1 MKNRTLGVLAAA
13 ALVSGTANAAVV
25 TKWSFNGRSLNAT
38 TGTGAARFLGTSFVN
53 YGAGAAQDT
62 APGSRLGL
70 RFNNFSFEKGN
81 EGSKGVW
88 FATDTTDFDALRVTY
103 FQRVDA
109 AAAQWARFQYSVNGG
124 RTWTSSGLA
133 RGGVYKVSLTDT
145 YTRVSFNLTGLDGVA
160 DNSAFRFRV
169 VALASP
175 TDAKISTS
183 SGRAFRST
191 ATWSID
197 GVTVTGNSISGQNQ
211 GVDPQI
217 PAPGALALIAAAGL
231 VGSTARRRA

>member
-1 MKNRTLGVLAAA
+1 MKIRTLGALAAA
-13 ALVSGTANAAVV
+13 ALLSGTANAAVV

-53 YGAGAAQDT
+53 YGAGATQDI

-70 RFNNFSFEKGN
+70 RFNNFSFSKAT
-81 EGSKGVW
+81 EGTKGVW

-103 FQRVDA
+103 FQRVDS

-124 RTWTSSGLA
+124 RTWTSAGVA

-145 YTRVSFNLTGLDGVA
+145 YTRVSFDLTGLDGVA

-169 VALASP
+169 VALAEP
-175 TDAKISTS
+175 GDTKISTS

-197 GVTVTGNSISGQNQ
+197 GVTVTGTSISGQNAT
-211 GVDPQI
+211 
-217 PAPGALALIAAAGL
+217 PAPGALALVAIAGF
-231 VGSTARRRA
+231 VGTSTRRRA

>member
-1 MKNRTLGVLAAA
+1 
-13 ALVSGTANAAVV
+13 
-25 TKWSFNGRSLNAT
+25 
-38 TGTGAARFLGTSFVN
+38 
-53 YGAGAAQDT
+53 
-62 APGSRLGL
+62 
-70 RFNNFSFEKGN
+70 
-81 EGSKGVW
+81 
-88 FATDTTDFDALRVTY
+88 
-103 FQRVDA
+103 
-109 AAAQWARFQYSVNGG
+109 
-124 RTWTSSGLA
+124 
-133 RGGVYKVSLTDT
+133 
-145 YTRVSFNLTGLDGVA
+145 VSFNLTGLDGVA

-197 GVTVTGNSISGQNQ
+197 NVTVTGNSISAQNQ
-211 GVDPQI
+211 EVSA

>member
-1 MKNRTLGVLAAA
+1 MKIRTLGALAAA
-13 ALVSGTANAAVV
+13 ALLSGTANAAVV

-53 YGAGAAQDT
+53 YGAGATQDI

-70 RFNNFSFEKGN
+70 RFNNFSFSKAT
-81 EGSKGVW
+81 EGTKGVW

-103 FQRVDA
+103 FQRVDS

-124 RTWTSSGLA
+124 RTWTSAGVA

-145 YTRVSFNLTGLDGVA
+145 YTRVSFDLTGLDGVA

-169 VALASP
+169 VALAEP
-175 TDAKISTS
+175 GDTKISTS

-197 GVTVTGNSISGQNQ
+197 GVTVTGTSISGQNQ
-211 GVDPQI
+211 EAGV
-217 PAPGALALIAAAGL
+217 PAPGALALVAAAGL
-231 VGSTARRRA
+231 VGTSTRRRA

>member
-1 MKNRTLGVLAAA
+1 MKIRTLGALAAA

-53 YGAGAAQDT
+53 YAAGAVQDT

-70 RFNNFSFEKGN
+70 RFNNFSFTKAN
-81 EGSKGVW
+81 EGTKGVW
-88 FATDTTDFDALRVTY
+88 FAANTTDFDALRVTY
-103 FQRVDA
+103 FQRVDS

-145 YTRVSFNLTGLDGVA
+145 YTRVSFDLTGLDGVA

-169 VALASP
+169 VALATP
-175 TDAKISTS
+175 GQAKIGTS

-197 GVTVTGNSISGQNQ
+197 NVWVTGNSISGQN
-211 GVDPQI
+211 I
-217 PAPGALALIAAAGL
+217 ANNPAPGALALIGLAGL
-231 VGSTARRRA
+231 VGSTARRRS

>member
-1 MKNRTLGVLAAA
+1 MKIRTLGALAAA
-13 ALVSGTANAAVV
+13 ALLSGTANAAVV

-53 YGAGAAQDT
+53 YGAGATQDI

-70 RFNNFSFEKGN
+70 RFNNFSFSKAT
-81 EGSKGVW
+81 EGTKGVW

-103 FQRVDA
+103 FQRVDS

-124 RTWTSSGLA
+124 RTWTSAGVA

-145 YTRVSFNLTGLDGVA
+145 YTRVSFDLTGLDGVA

-169 VALASP
+169 VALAAP
-175 TDAKISTS
+175 GDTKISTS

-197 GVTVTGNSISGQNQ
+197 GVTVTGTSISGQNAT
-211 GVDPQI
+211 
-217 PAPGALALIAAAGL
+217 PAPGALALVAIAGF
-231 VGSTARRRA
+231 VGTSTRRRA

>member
-1 MKNRTLGVLAAA
+1 MKIRTLGVIAAA
-13 ALVSGTANAAVV
+13 ALVAGTANAAVV

-38 TGTGAARFLGTSFVN
+38 EGTGAARFLGTTFVN
-53 YGAGAAQDT
+53 YGAGATQDT

-70 RFNNFSFEKGN
+70 RFNNFSFSKST
-81 EGSKGVW
+81 EGTKGVW
-88 FATDTTDFDALRVTY
+88 FAADTTDFDALRVTY
-103 FQRVDA
+103 FQRVDS

-124 RTWTSSGLA
+124 RTWTSTGVA
-133 RGGVYKVSLTDT
+133 RGGVYKISQTDT
-145 YTRVSFNLTGLDGVA
+145 YTRVSFDLTGLDGVA
-160 DNSAFRFRV
+160 DNGAFRFRV

-175 TDAKISTS
+175 SEAKISTS

-197 GVTVTGNSISGQNQ
+197 AVTVTGNSISGQNQ
-211 GVDPQI
+211 EVA

-231 VGSTARRRA
+231 VSTSTRRRN